1 MEYLGTR
8 VGEEQTEYT
17 DAVLAEANTPEF
29 PGLEDS
35 GGQKREALP
44 YGAASEYQGVPVER
58 RNYSRGSTPMLI
70 PASLPVDTGTEKKS
84 SPEPADSF
92 DETASGEAENEKNE
106 VKAAEEEDTGIL
118 AGFPGGTMEDWE
130 DPALEADSKEER
142 DTRYEVSADN
152 PEDARR
158 SGISERL
165 ERDGSISYYE
175 EKVPIELAEYLW
187 SLYRIDR
194 IVNKTEFSSKEDK
207 LTALHEELSKIIP
220 PENMQEDAA
229 LIFLPALEKTNLDL
243 FIYTLQLINL
253 FMPMGSA
260 ERSPTDV
267 IFEMSRDQGEFT
279 MDLELRN
286 NVVTIL
292 INGYGDFHYG
302 SREPFAFDDVIAK
315 ILPENS
321 MLSMLMKNN
330 RFRLTQGGTALLQ
343 GLLHIL

>member
-1 MEYLGTR
+1 MEYL
-8 VGEEQTEYT
+8 
-17 DAVLAEANTPEF
+17 
-29 PGLEDS
+29 GLEDS
-35 GGQKREALP
+35 GGQKRAALP
-44 YGAASEYQGVPVER
+44 TGAASDYQDER
-58 RNYSRGSTPMLI
+58 DEIRNYSQRNYSLGKTPELI
-70 PASLPVDTGTEKKS
+70 PASLPVDTGTEKTS
-84 SPEPADSF
+84 SPESADSF
-92 DETASGEAENEKNE
+92 DETASGEAENKKTE
-106 VKAAEEEDTGIL
+106 VKAVEEDTGIL

-130 DPALEADSKEER
+130 DPALEADSNGET
-142 DTRYEVSADN
+142 DTGYEVSADN
-152 PEDARR
+152 PEDAHR

-165 ERDGSISYYE
+165 ERDGSISYYK

-194 IVNKTEFSSKEDK
+194 IVNKMEFSSKEDK
-207 LTALHEELSKIIP
+207 LSALHEELSKIIP

-267 IFEMSRDQGEFT
+267 LFEMSRDQGEFT

-315 ILPENS
+315 ILPKHS